1 MPDAASTAT
10 VQPPPFILDLRNR
23 SPPTSPSHA
32 ATDAA
37 RSSSPSSLGESEDA
51 ASTNATSEAPSDPL
65 REQIIAGLIGTSK
78 PTVPGQTDKDAAF
91 AYRRSIP
98 TMTLYSERGLSIY
111 EEITKTKAYYPF
123 EAEKEI
129 LEKYGDE
136 IACRMF
142 GLPSSL
148 LVSNDPIRDGDEQ
161 HEPSEPS
168 PAPNVGA
175 KKEKWGDVAV
185 GLHNYGVNGAANFG
199 QNNVLATHGL
209 AVELGSG
216 SLDKTRHLLRSM
228 AKLLQSGGD
237 NTTQGS
243 PLQSI
248 DYKALDL
255 EAASLYSTLS
265 SLASVEGDCV
275 TTSVDGQPGTKRRVS
290 VSGLHATYD
299 EGLAFLKAQHEAGS
313 PSSVFSDL
321 PDLPTSPKS
330 APTALSSV
338 LEDDSEQGAAGQVSP
353 PESAEERGRR
363 VTSIMWLGSSCG
375 NYTRE
380 EAVQFLRNI
389 ELREGDTMLIGID
402 GCADGA
408 RIETAYNDPQG
419 VTRAFILE
427 GVDVAGRTLGGDAA
441 EVLQQKNFD
450 YVNRWNAELGRHE
463 AYVRANKDLT
473 IPIDGAGDV
482 SEVSL
487 KEGELLNIEVS
498 YKYTY
503 AEAMALFHLAG
514 FRLVQHWTDSSRS
527 HYLYL
532 VEKPRMWFPANK
544 QSAAKMLGIE
554 VAEDEKENDYAV
566 PSLEKWEEMWRAWDG
581 LMLEIIPGSLHF
593 QKPIPLRHIPLFYVG
608 HIPAFRDIHLARH
621 FNQPLTEPA
630 HFADIFERGIDPCV
644 DDPNTITHWHSEVP
658 KDEACWPSLQEITAY
673 EGSVRDRVRKVY
685 AEHEGQW
692 TTKLARVLMMTFEH
706 EMMHW
711 ETSVYICL
719 QAAGSLNIPPG
730 AAIPDFVSLSRQAK
744 RDLGQNGGGH
754 RISFESQQLTVGHDD
769 DDTVDDQSP
778 FDPAREYGWDVEHP
792 RRQLQVDAFEIEAL
806 PISNGEY
813 QQWLAKTGQISKKA
827 LIPSSWTDETGEV
840 CVKTLFGLVPLKLA
854 EEWPVAASAEQLEQ
868 FAKSK
873 GGRLPTF
880 GELSAFN
887 QQNPVSTPLANVG
900 FANLHPVAPSV
911 PGKARDGSQ
920 LPITDGG
927 LWQWTSTILEP
938 WSGYSGSVLYPG
950 YSSDFFDGK
959 HHIVLGSSYASPRR
973 LARPSFLNWYQKNYP
988 FMLGGARVAYDV

>member
-1 MPDAASTAT
+1 MPDAASPAS

-23 SPPTSPSHA
+23 SPPTSPNQLAS
-32 ATDAA
+32 DAA
-37 RSSSPSSLGESEDA
+37 RSSSPSSLGESEDT
-51 ASTNATSEAPSDPL
+51 ASTHATSEAPSDPL
-65 REQIIAGLIGTSK
+65 REQIIAGLIGSSR
-78 PTVPGQTDKDAAF
+78 PTVPGRTEKDAAF
-91 AYRRSIP
+91 AYRRTIP

-111 EEITKTKAYYPF
+111 EDITKTKAYYPF

-148 LVSNDPIRDGDEQ
+148 LVPDGLPRHGDDQ
-161 HEPSEPS
+161 YEPS
-168 PAPNVGA
+168 PASNVGA
-175 KKEKWGDVAV
+175 KKEKWGDATV
-185 GLHNYGVNGAANFG
+185 GLHNYGVNGSANLAD
-199 QNNVLATHGL
+199 NNVLATHGL

-237 NTTQGS
+237 GSRGSS

-275 TTSVDGQPGTKRRVS
+275 TTSLEGQPGTRRRVS

-299 EGLAFLKAQHEAGS
+299 EGLAFLKAQQDAGS
-313 PSSVFSDL
+313 PQSVFSDL

-330 APTALSSV
+330 VAATLASV
-338 LEDDSEQGAAGQVSP
+338 IEDENDEGQASEAANGDRAGQ
-353 PESAEERGRR
+353 AGRR
-363 VTSIMWLGSSCG
+363 ATSIMWLGSSCG

-389 ELREGDTMLIGID
+389 DLREGDTMLIGID
-402 GCADGA
+402 GCADGP

-427 GVDVAGRTLGGDAA
+427 GIDVAGRTLGGAA
-441 EVLQQKNFD
+441 ADVLKQENFD
-450 YVNRWNAELGRHE
+450 YVNRWNGELGRHE

-473 IPIDGAGDV
+473 VPIAGAEDV
-482 SEVSL
+482 PEVSL
-487 KEGELLNIEVS
+487 KEGELLNIEFS

-503 AEAMALFHLAG
+503 AEAVALFHLAG
-514 FRLVQHWTDSSRS
+514 FRLVQYWTDSSRS

-532 VEKPRMWFPANK
+532 VEKPHMWFPATK
-544 QSAAKMLGIE
+544 ESAAKMLG
-554 VAEDEKENDYAV
+554 VQVEDAEKENDYGV
-566 PSLEKWEEMWRAWDG
+566 PTLEKWEEMWRAWDG
-581 LMLEIIPGSLHF
+581 LMLKIIPESLHF

-608 HIPAFRDIHLARH
+608 HIPAFRDIHLARY
-621 FNQPLTEPA
+621 FGEPLTEPA
-630 HFADIFERGIDPCV
+630 NFADIFERGIDPCV
-644 DDPNTITHWHSEVP
+644 DDPETITHWHSEVP
-658 KDEACWPSLQEITAY
+658 KDEKSWPSLQEISAY
-673 EGSVRDRVRKVY
+673 EASVRDRVRKVY
-685 AEHEGQW
+685 AEHEGKW

-719 QAAGSLNIPPG
+719 QAATSLNLPPG
-730 AAIPDFVSLSRQAK
+730 TAIPDFRALARQAK
-744 RDLGQNGGGH
+744 RDLALNGGNQK
-754 RISFESQQLTVGHDD
+754 IPFPAQEITVGHDD
-769 DDTVDDQSP
+769 DDTADDETP
-778 FDPAREYGWDVEHP
+778 FRADRVYGWDVEHP
-792 RRQLQVDAFEIEAL
+792 RRRLRVDAFEIDAL
-806 PISNGEY
+806 PISNGQY
-813 QQWLAKTGQISKKA
+813 QAWLEETRETSNSS
-827 LIPSSWTDETGEV
+827 LVPSSWTEHKGEL
-840 CVKTLFGLVPLKLA
+840 CVKTLFGLVPFKLA
-854 EEWPVAASAEQLEQ
+854 EEWPVAASADQLER
-868 FAKSK
+868 FAKAK

-887 QQNPVSTPLANVG
+887 QQNPISTPLSNVG
-900 FANLHPVAPSV
+900 FANLHPIAPYV
-911 PGKARDGSQ
+911 PGKARDGTQ
-920 LPITDGG
+920 LPIIDGG
-927 LWQWTSTILEP
+927 LWQWTSTTLEP
-938 WSGYSGSVLYPG
+938 WKGYSGSVLYPG

-973 LARPSFLNWYQKNYP
+973 LARPTFLNWYQKNYP
-988 FMLGGARVAYDV
+988 FMLGGARVAYDA

>member
-1 MPDAASTAT
+1 MPDAASTAA

-23 SPPTSPSHA
+23 SPPASPCQVAS
-32 ATDAA
+32 DAA
-37 RSSSPSSLGESEDA
+37 RSSSPSSLGESEGT

-65 REQIIAGLIGTSK
+65 REQIIAGLIGSPK
-78 PTVPGQTDKDAAF
+78 PTVPGKTEKDRAY
-91 AYRRSIP
+91 AYRRTIP

-142 GLPSSL
+142 GLPSAL
-148 LVSNDPIRDGDEQ
+148 LVPDDVAPGKDDQ
-161 HEPSEPS
+161 YEPS
-168 PAPNVGA
+168 PASNRGA
-175 KKEKWGDVAV
+175 KKEKWGDAAV
-185 GLHNYGVNGAANFG
+185 GLHNYGVNGSANLA
-199 QNNVLATHGL
+199 QTNVVATQGL

-228 AKLLQSGGD
+228 AKLLQTRDEGSGPV
-237 NTTQGS
+237 S
-243 PLQSI
+243 PLRSI

-275 TTSVDGQPGTKRRVS
+275 TTAVDGQPDATKRRVS

-299 EGLAFLKAQHEAGS
+299 EGLAFLKAQNDAGS
-313 PSSVFSDL
+313 P
-321 PDLPTSPKS
+321 
-330 APTALSSV
+330 
-338 LEDDSEQGAAGQVSP
+338 AA
-353 PESAEERGRR
+353 ERRA
-363 VTSIMWLGSSCG
+363 TSIMWLGSSCG

-402 GCADGA
+402 GCADGP

-427 GVDVAGRTLGGDAA
+427 GIDVAGRTLGGDAA
-441 EVLQQKNFD
+441 QVLQQENFD

-473 IPIDGAGDV
+473 IPIKGADDV
-482 SEVSL
+482 TEVKL
-487 KEGELLNIEVS
+487 EEGELLNIEVS

-503 AEAMALFHLAG
+503 AEAAALFHLAG
-514 FRLVQHWTDSSRS
+514 FRLIQHWTDSSRS

-532 VEKPRMWFPANK
+532 VEKPRMWFPSTSE
-544 QSAAKMLGIE
+544 SAAKMLGIE
-554 VAEDEKENDYAV
+554 VEPEEKGNDYGV
-566 PSLEKWEEMWRAWDG
+566 PTLEMWEEMWRAWDG
-581 LMLEIIPGSLHF
+581 LMLEIIPKSLHF

-608 HIPAFRDIHLARH
+608 HIPAFRDIHLARY
-621 FNQPLTEPA
+621 FGEPLTEPA

-644 DDPNTITHWHSEVP
+644 DDPETVTHWHSEVP

-673 EGSVRDRVRKVY
+673 EASVRDRVRKVY
-685 AEHEGQW
+685 AEHEGKW

-719 QAAGSLNIPPG
+719 QAASSLNLPPG
-730 AAIPDFVSLSRQAK
+730 TAIPDFRSLARQAK
-744 RDLGQNGGGH
+744 RDLRQNGGGQ
-754 RISFESQQLTVGHDD
+754 RISFPAQELTVGHDD
-769 DDTVDDQSP
+769 DDTVDDQTL

-792 RRQLQVDAFEIEAL
+792 RRKLRVDAFEIEVL

-813 QQWLAKTGQISKKA
+813 KNWLTETQQLSSKA
-827 LIPSSWTDETGEV
+827 LVPSSWTDDTGDL
-840 CVKTLFGLVPLKLA
+840 CVKTLFGLVPLTLA

-868 FAKSK
+868 FAKAK

-887 QQNPVSTPLANVG
+887 QQNPSSTPLANIG
-900 FANLHPVAPSV
+900 LANLHPVAPTV

-938 WSGYSGSVLYPG
+938 WAGYSGSVLYPG

-959 HHIVLGSSYASPRR
+959 HHIVLGASYASPHR